1 MRRATCLLLLLLFSA
16 GLRAEEAVKIAYPA
30 TTYTTMPIVVALRE
44 GFFNRE
50 GLKLELVQIRPNIG
64 ITALL
69 NGEIDFTTTQGSV
82 VRAAARGAPLKSV
95 AVIADRP
102 VYFLVARPALTSV
115 ASLKAKERKIIGV
128 NSLGG
133 SVHMITKEVLA
144 RHGLDPDRDVAIIVS
159 GDNQASLQAVHLGR
173 IDATLVPI
181 PWQAHASKLGL
192 KILAY
197 AGEFVQM
204 PLGGIGTSETLI
216 QKKADLVK
224 KVLRATLRG
233 SAFVREKKN
242 KERVVAAM
250 MRWFGVDQEIARE
263 SYDQMIPAYPMNGM
277 TSAEVLRKDLD
288 IARQLGGIQG
298 DVPLSR
304 VVDFRLLREVQ
315 KELGLRD

>member
-1 MRRATCLLLLLLFSA
+1 MRQATCLLLLLLFSS

-102 VYFLVARPALTSV
+102 VYFLVARPALTFV
-115 ASLKAKERKIIGV
+115 ASLKAKDRKIIGV

-144 RHGLDPDRDVAIIVS
+144 RHGLDPDRDVAIIAS

-192 KILAY
+192 KTLAY

-204 PLGGIGTSETLI
+204 PLGGIGTSEMLI

-250 MRWFGVDQEIARE
+250 MRWFGIDQGIARE

-277 TSAEVLRKDLD
+277 TSVEVLRKDLD